1 MLRWRMYLSR
11 ARTQIK
17 NLVHAVLQRYNVAID
32 YVDVFGDGGRAEL
45 LHRSQELPVHSRESV
60 VEQLQT
66 ADWLETQIGECEQH
80 LEKMLYPSLERNL
93 LDTLPCVG
101 KVLSAVLSLEI
112 GDLLRFSGADRLRL
126 NVAERTGTPLADRE
140 LAELRQR
147 FGPMVP

>member
-1 MLRWRMYLSR
+1 
-11 ARTQIK
+11 
-17 NLVHAVLQRYNVAID
+17 
-32 YVDVFGDGGRAEL
+32 
-45 LHRSQELPVHSRESV
+45 
-60 VEQLQT
+60 
-66 ADWLETQIGECEQH
+66 
-80 LEKMLYPSLERNL
+80 MLYPSLERNL